1 MKYSSLHSRFSVK
14 ILWFALLAALVAVV
28 LAAPFRLAA
37 QAQQSA
43 PAPQAK
49 TAAQGQDLA
58 GPEVAKSEQE
68 DNSIY
73 RHTPLVE
80 AAAKALHLDTETMAR
95 IFEIINFA
103 IIALAIGIPLAKFMP
118 RLIRKRSQ
126 TLRQDIET
134 ARKATDDANAR
145 LSAIEA
151 KLSGLDQEIALV
163 RAQVEQESLADQSRI
178 QASLKDESERI
189 VASAE
194 QEIAV
199 AAAQARRGLRH
210 FAADLAIEQAT
221 RQLVLSPEADRALIA
236 EFSADLGSTGT
247 TSTGTTRGGQN

>member
-1 MKYSSLHSRFSVK
+1 
-14 ILWFALLAALVAVV
+14 LLAALVAVV
-28 LAAPFRLAA
+28 AVAPFRLAA
-37 QAQQSA
+37 QDSA
-43 PAPQAK
+43 PAASSQPAAAAAETAK
-49 TAAQGQDLA
+49 
-58 GPEVAKSEQE
+58 PEPAKAEEE
-68 DNSIY
+68 DNNIY
-73 RHTPLVE
+73 RHTALVE
-80 AAAKALHLDTETMAR
+80 AAGKVLHLPVETMAR

-118 RLIRKRSQ
+118 KVIRKRSQ
-126 TLRQDIET
+126 TLRHDIES
-134 ARKATDDANAR
+134 ARKATGDANAR

-189 VASAE
+189 VAAAE

-199 AAAQARRGLRH
+199 AAAQARRGLRY

-236 EFSADLGSTGT
+236 EFSADLAK
-247 TSTGTTRGGQN
+247 GGQN

>member
-1 MKYSSLHSRFSVK
+1 MNYSSLHSRFSAK

-28 LAAPFRLAA
+28 AVAPFRLAA
-37 QAQQSA
+37 QDSA
-43 PAPQAK
+43 PAASSQPAAAAAETAK
-49 TAAQGQDLA
+49 
-58 GPEVAKSEQE
+58 PEPAKAEEE
-68 DNSIY
+68 DNNIY
-73 RHTPLVE
+73 RHTALVE
-80 AAAKALHLDTETMAR
+80 AAGKVLHLPVETMAR

-118 RLIRKRSQ
+118 KVIRKRSQ
-126 TLRQDIET
+126 TLRHDIES
-134 ARKATDDANAR
+134 ARKATGDANAR

-189 VASAE
+189 VAAAE

-199 AAAQARRGLRH
+199 AAAQARRGLRY

-236 EFSADLGSTGT
+236 EFSADLAK
-247 TSTGTTRGGQN
+247 GGQN

>member
-1 MKYSSLHSRFSVK
+1 MKYSRLHSRFSAK
-14 ILWFALLAALVAVV
+14 ILWFALLAVPIAVV
-28 LAAPFRLAA
+28 AGAPFKLAA
-37 QAQQSA
+37 QAAA
-43 PAPQAK
+43 PAATAQPSAAAAETAK
-49 TAAQGQDLA
+49 
-58 GPEVAKSEQE
+58 PEPAKAEEE
-68 DNSIY
+68 DNNIY
-73 RHTPLVE
+73 RHTALVE

-103 IIALAIGIPLAKFMP
+103 IIALAIGIPLVKFMP

-134 ARKATDDANAR
+134 ARKATDDANTR

-151 KLSGLDQEIALV
+151 KLSGLDEEIALV

-189 VASAE
+189 VAAAE

-247 TSTGTTRGGQN
+247 TRGGQN